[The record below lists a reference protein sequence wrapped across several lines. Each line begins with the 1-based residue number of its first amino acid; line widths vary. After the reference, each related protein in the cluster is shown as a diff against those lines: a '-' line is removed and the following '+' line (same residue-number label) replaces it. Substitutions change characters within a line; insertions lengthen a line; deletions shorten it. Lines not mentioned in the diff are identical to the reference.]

1 VQKETQGLS
10 DEPSVYTFIV
20 LRTVNIAVSGMS
32 RLVVV
37 SAKISE
43 DAYKELS
50 LRIPERERS
59 DFIREAIMEKLEKT
73 PRPDRIL
80 ELQSRMTNIETEL
93 AEVKKYLAEL
103 EVLTFERGNMNPHTF
118 CIDEIDH
125 KIVDYLLHYKGATTP
140 ELADCTKT
148 NRWLVLNRLR
158 KIQKISKKQ
167 LGKPLITY
175 DAGEKQGKYKAW
187 WLNEELIET

>member
-1 VQKETQGLS
+1 
-10 DEPSVYTFIV
+10 
-20 LRTVNIAVSGMS
+20 MS

-43 DAYKELS
+43 EAYKELS

-59 DFIREAIMEKLEKT
+59 DFIRAAIMEKLERT

-80 ELQSRMTNIETEL
+80 ELQSRMGKVETEL

-103 EVLTFERGNMNPHTF
+103 EVLTFERGKTNPHTF

-140 ELADCTKT
+140 ELADYTKT

-158 KIQKISKKQ
+158 KIQKTSKRQ
-167 LGKPLITY
+167 LGKPLIIY
-175 DAGEKQGKYKAW
+175 NAGEKQGKYKAW
-187 WLNEELIET
+187 WLNEDLVET